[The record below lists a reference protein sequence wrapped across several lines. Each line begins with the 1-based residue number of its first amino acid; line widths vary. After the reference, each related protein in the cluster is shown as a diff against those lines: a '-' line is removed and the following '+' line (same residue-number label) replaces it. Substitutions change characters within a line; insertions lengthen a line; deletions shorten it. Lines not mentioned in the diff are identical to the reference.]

1 MDGECAVVTTIQRQR
16 CRAAAVYGDL
26 VLDIT
31 SERALIGGYEVILQ
45 QSDWAILARLADSNG
60 TFVRGTELLATIWG
74 DDMRDDPMFLRTW
87 IQRLNERLAN
97 CSGRRLI
104 DTGPGVYRLLTPA
117 EWSARR
123 QRIAS

>member
-1 MDGECAVVTTIQRQR
+1 V
-16 CRAAAVYGDL
+16 AVYGDL
-26 VLDIT
+26 VLDINA
-31 SERALIGGYEVILQ
+31 ERALIGGYEVILQ
-45 QSDWAILARLADSNG
+45 HSDWAILTRLADANG
-60 TFVRGTELLATIWG
+60 TFVRGSELLSDIWG

-87 IQRLNERLAN
+87 IQHLNERLAD
-97 CSGRRLI
+97 CTGRRLI